1 MNRLLFSILCPSM
14 LALFLAC
21 SFSPSDARIG
31 IDAPSFQQYT
41 ADAPVPPGQ
50 QPTPTSVGDFL
61 DHRCGSL
68 DCHGNPQRNLQLWGC
83 DGQRLPVEGGVAAQ
97 NHPGCLVSGG
107 VPTTP
112 EEYYASYRSLVALE
126 PAVMSEVVKAGP
138 KGNPDLLTFVRKA
151 RGEEAHTGGTLVM
164 PGDDGD
170 ICMTAWLIGPSN
182 TAACASA
189 IASTP

>member
-1 MNRLLFSILCPSM
+1 MTKLLFSILGPSAV
-14 LALFLAC
+14 ALFLAC
-21 SFSPSDARIG
+21 SFPPSDARIG

-41 ADAPVPPGQ
+41 ADAPQ
-50 QPTPTSVGDFL
+50 LTSVGDFL

-68 DCHGNPQRNLQLWGC
+68 DCHGNPQRNLQFWGC
-83 DGQRLPVEGGVAAQ
+83 DGQRLPVEGGIAAQ
-97 NHPGCLVSGG
+97 NHPGCLISGG
-107 VPTTP
+107 MNTTA

-126 PAVMSEVVKAGP
+126 PAVMSEVVKAGA

-151 RGEEAHTGGTLVM
+151 RGEESHTGGMLVT

-189 IASTP
+189 IATTP

>member
-1 MNRLLFSILCPSM
+1 MKKSLLPILGALF

-21 SFSPSDARIG
+21 SFPPSDARIG
-31 IDAPSFQQYT
+31 IDAPSFQQFT
-41 ADAPVPPGQ
+41 ASAPTLPGQ
-50 QPTPTSVGDFL
+50 SPASVGDFL

-68 DCHGNPQRNLQLWGC
+68 DCHGNPQRNLQFWGC
-83 DGQRLPVEGGVAAQ
+83 DGQRLPVEGGIAAQ
-97 NHPGCLVSGG
+97 NHPGCLISGG
-107 VPTTP
+107 VNTTGP
-112 EEYYASYRSLVALE
+112 EYYASYRSLVALE
-126 PAVMSEVVKAGP
+126 PAVMSEVVKAGA

-164 PGDDGD
+164 PGDVGD
-170 ICMTAWLIGPSN
+170 LCMTAWLTGPSN